1 MAEATTGNNLAG
13 LNQGTGIVSRI
24 SSSISNVRKMTSD
37 PAVQKSV
44 PLIFGVIVAFIGLI
58 VFFTMQKSDM
68 TTLFAS
74 LPESEKANVIQT
86 LKQNGVDVSLNPS
99 TGEVIVPVKDYH
111 ESRMLLAGEGLPS
124 SVPDGYDTLGDMPMG
139 TSRSVEAIKIK
150 QSLEAELARSVNHIS
165 GISSARVHLAIPEK
179 TVFARE
185 IALPSASVFVKLS
198 NGRSLGRQQVQS
210 IVHLVASSVPNLPSE
225 NITVVDQFGE
235 LLSKPSSDVAS
246 SASNEQ
252 MSQTMRLGEIY
263 RSRIISLLTPIV
275 GAGNLKAEINVDMNF
290 TKREITEESVDP
302 KGNALRSEQT
312 SLDESANPEAR
323 GIPGAL
329 SNAPPLAPDLKTK
342 VPEGKDAGG
351 SLKQRSQTSVKNYEV
366 SRKVETTTAQYGEI
380 KKIKAAVIIR
390 EKKIITPEGLV
401 TFEKF
406 SDEKLLEI
414 KSLVQEA
421 LGFDEVRG
429 DSVTVTSSPFVD
441 ILEADVVPW
450 YENESIKELAQQLA
464 TVLILAIVIF
474 GALHPLL
481 KRVLVPAGYTSGPGA
496 MAADDIDDAD
506 EKIEVQE
513 GESLEDIK
521 AKLKPKKSAI
531 SAEMLDTANTYDDKV
546 AIIRMIVGDEAGR
559 VSSVFRNM
567 MSQNAKSDEDK
578 G

>member
-13 LNQGTGIVSRI
+13 INQGTGIVSRI

-37 PAVQKSV
+37 PAVQKSI
-44 PLIFGVIVAFIGLI
+44 PLIFGVIVAFVGLI

-235 LLSKPSSDVAS
+235 LLSKPSNDVAT

-390 EKKIITPEGLV
+390 EKKIVTPEGLV

-546 AIIRMIVGDEAGR
+546 AVIRMIVGDEAGR
-559 VSSVFRNM
+559 VSSVFKGM
-567 MSQNAKSDEDK
+567 MEQDS
-578 G
+578 

>member
-13 LNQGTGIVSRI
+13 INQGTGIVSRI

-44 PLIFGVIVAFIGLI
+44 PLIFGVIVAFVGLI

-150 QSLEAELARSVNHIS
+150 QSLEVELARSVNHIS

-235 LLSKPSSDVAS
+235 LLSKPSNDVAT

-342 VPEGKDAGG
+342 VPEGKEVGG

-390 EKKIITPEGLV
+390 EKKIVTPEGLV

-414 KSLVQEA
+414 KALVQEA

-496 MAADDIDDAD
+496 MAADDVDDAD

-546 AIIRMIVGDEAGR
+546 AVIRMIVGDEAGR
-559 VSSVFRNM
+559 VSSVFKGM
-567 MSQNAKSDEDK
+567 MEQDT
-578 G
+578 

>member
-1 MAEATTGNNLAG
+1 MAEATTGNDLTSI
-13 LNQGTGIVSRI
+13 NQGTGIISRI
-24 SSSISNVRKMTSD
+24 SNSFSNIRRMTSD

-74 LPESEKANVIQT
+74 LPENEKSLVIQT
-86 LKQNGVDVSLNPS
+86 LKQNGVNATLNPS
-99 TGEVIVPVKDYH
+99 TGEVIVPVQDYH

-124 SVPDGYDTLGDMPMG
+124 SVPDGYDSLGDMPMG

-150 QSLEAELARSVNHIS
+150 QSLEAELSRSINHIS
-165 GISSARVHLAIPEK
+165 GVSSARVHLAIPEK

-185 IALPSASVFVKLS
+185 IALPSASVFVKLA

-210 IVHLVASSVPNLPSE
+210 IVHLVASSVPNLPSD

-235 LLSKPSSDVAS
+235 LLSKPSNDL
-246 SASNEQ
+246 SASISSEQ
-252 MSQTMRLGEIY
+252 MTQTMRLGEIY
-263 RSRIISLLTPIV
+263 KSRIISLLTPIV

-290 TKREITEESVDP
+290 TQREITEESVDP
-302 KGNALRSEQT
+302 KGNALRSEQS

-329 SNAPPLAPDLKTK
+329 SNAPPLAPDLKTQ
-342 VPEGKDAGG
+342 VPEGKDIGG

-366 SRKVETTTAQYGEI
+366 SRKVETTKAQYGEI

-390 EKKIITPEGLV
+390 ENKITTPEGEI
-401 TFEKF
+401 TYQKF
-406 SDEKLLEI
+406 TDEKLLEI

-421 LGFDEVRG
+421 LGFDEARG

-441 ILEADVVPW
+441 ILEAEQLPW
-450 YENESIKELAQQLA
+450 YENKSIQELAKQFA
-464 TVLILAIVIF
+464 TVSIFAIVIF

-481 KRVLVPAGYTSGPGA
+481 KRVLVPAGFTSRSGTIISDEE
-496 MAADDIDDAD
+496 DDLDD
-506 EKIEVQE
+506 KIEVQE

-521 AKLKPKKSAI
+521 AKLKPKKAAI

-546 AIIRMIVGDEAGR
+546 AVIRMIVGDEAGR
-559 VSSVFRNM
+559 VSSVFKNM
-567 MSQNAKSDEDK
+567 MEKE
-578 G
+578 

>member
-13 LNQGTGIVSRI
+13 INQGTGIVSRI

-37 PAVQKSV
+37 PAVQKSI
-44 PLIFGVIVAFIGLI
+44 PLVFGVIVAFIGLI

-235 LLSKPSSDVAS
+235 LLSKPSKDVAT

-390 EKKIITPEGLV
+390 EKKIVTPEGLV

-546 AIIRMIVGDEAGR
+546 AVIRMIVGDEAGR
-559 VSSVFRNM
+559 VSSVFKGM
-567 MSQNAKSDEDK
+567 MEQDS
-578 G
+578 

>member
-1 MAEATTGNNLAG
+1 MAEATTGNDLTGAT
-13 LNQGTGIVSRI
+13 QSTGIISRI
-24 SSSISNVRKMTSD
+24 STSISNVRRMTAD
-37 PAVQKSV
+37 PAVQKSI
-44 PLIFGVIVAFIGLI
+44 PLMFGVIVAFAGLV

-74 LPESEKANVIQT
+74 LPESEKALVVQT
-86 LKQNGVDVSLNPS
+86 LKQNGVSASLNPA

-124 SVPDGYDTLGDMPMG
+124 SVPDGYDSLGDMPMG

-165 GISSARVHLAIPEK
+165 GVSSARVHLAIPEK

-185 IALPSASVFVKLS
+185 IALPSASVFVKLA

-235 LLSKPSSDVAS
+235 LLSKPSNDP
-246 SASNEQ
+246 SASISSEQ
-252 MSQTMRLGEIY
+252 MLQTMRLGEIY
-263 RSRIISLLTPIV
+263 KSRIISLLTPMV

-290 TKREITEESVDP
+290 TQREITEESVDP
-302 KGNALRSEQT
+302 KGNALRSEQST
-312 SLDESANPEAR
+312 LDESANPEAR

-329 SNAPPLAPDLKTK
+329 SNAPPLAPDLKTEA
-342 VPEGKDAGG
+342 PEGKGA
-351 SLKQRSQTSVKNYEV
+351 SNTLKQRSQTSVKNYEV
-366 SRKVETTTAQYGEI
+366 SRKVETTKAQYGEI

-390 EKKIITPEGLV
+390 EKKIISPEGV
-401 TFEKF
+401 ETFEKF

-421 LGFDEVRG
+421 LGYDEARG

-441 ILEADVVPW
+441 ILEAETTPW
-450 YENESIKELAQQLA
+450 YENASVKELAQQLA
-464 TVLILAIVIF
+464 TVLVLAIVIF
-474 GALHPLL
+474 GAFLPLL
-481 KRVLVPAGYTSGPGA
+481 KRVLVPAGYQSGPGA
-496 MAADDIDDAD
+496 MASDAEDDQD

-521 AKLKPKKSAI
+521 AKLKPKKAAI

-546 AIIRMIVGDEAGR
+546 AVIRMIVGDEAAR
-559 VSSVFRNM
+559 VSSVFKNM
-567 MSQNAKSDEDK
+567 MEKE
-578 G
+578 

>member
-1 MAEATTGNNLAG
+1 MAEATTGNDL
-13 LNQGTGIVSRI
+13 TGINQSTGIISRI
-24 SSSISNVRKMTSD
+24 SNSISNVRKMTSD

-44 PLIFGVIVAFIGLI
+44 PLIFGVIVAFVGLI

-68 TTLFAS
+68 TTLFAT
-74 LPESEKANVIQT
+74 LPESEKSLVIQT
-86 LKQNGVDVSLNPS
+86 LKSNGVNASLNPS
-99 TGEVIVPVKDYH
+99 TGEVTVPVKDYH

-124 SVPDGYDTLGDMPMG
+124 SVPDGYDSLGDMPMG

-150 QSLEAELARSVNHIS
+150 QSLEAELSRSINHIS
-165 GISSARVHLAIPEK
+165 GVSSARVHLAIPEK

-185 IALPSASVFVKLS
+185 IALPSASVFVKLA
-198 NGRSLGRQQVQS
+198 NGRTLGRQQVQS

-235 LLSKPSSDVAS
+235 LLSKPSNDV
-246 SASNEQ
+246 SASISSEQ

-263 RSRIISLLTPIV
+263 KSRIISLLTPIV

-290 TKREITEESVDP
+290 TQREITEESVDP
-302 KGNALRSEQT
+302 KGNALRSEQST
-312 SLDESANPEAR
+312 LDESANPEAR

-329 SNAPPLAPDLKTK
+329 SNAPPLAPDLKTQ
-342 VPEGKDAGG
+342 VPEGKDVGG

-366 SRKVETTTAQYGEI
+366 SRKVETTKAQYGEI

-390 EKKIITPEGLV
+390 ENKIITAEGVV
-401 TFEKF
+401 TYEKF
-406 SDEKLLEI
+406 TDEKLLEI

-421 LGFDEVRG
+421 LGFDEARG

-441 ILEADVVPW
+441 ILEAVEVPW
-450 YENESIKELAQQLA
+450 YENESVKELAKQLA
-464 TVLILAIVIF
+464 TVLIFAIVIF

-481 KRVLVPAGYTSGPGA
+481 KRVLVPAGYTSG
-496 MAADDIDDAD
+496 AAVMTSDDEDDVD
-506 EKIEVQE
+506 DKIEVQE

-521 AKLKPKKSAI
+521 AKLKPKKAAI

-546 AIIRMIVGDEAGR
+546 AVIRMIVGDEAGR
-559 VSSVFRNM
+559 VSSVFKNM
-567 MSQNAKSDEDK
+567 MEKE
-578 G
+578 

>member
-1 MAEATTGNNLAG
+1 MAEATTGNNIAG
-13 LNQGTGIVSRI
+13 INQGTGIISRI

-58 VFFTMQKSDM
+58 VFFTMQKADM

-74 LPESEKANVIQT
+74 LPENEKSAVIQT
-86 LKQNGVDVSLNPS
+86 LKQNGVNVSLNPS
-99 TGEVIVPVKDYH
+99 TGEVIVPLEDYH
-111 ESRMLLAGEGLPS
+111 NSRMLLAAEGLPS
-124 SVPDGYDTLGDMPMG
+124 SVPDGYDNLSDMPMG
-139 TSRSVEAIKIK
+139 TSRSVEAIRIK
-150 QSLEAELARSVNHIS
+150 QSLEAELSRSINFIS

-198 NGRSLGRQQVQS
+198 NGRSLGRQQIQS

-235 LLSKPSSDVAS
+235 LLSKPSGDAAGT
-246 SASNEQ
+246 ASNEQ

-263 RSRIISLLTPIV
+263 KSRVISLLTPIV

-290 TKREITEESVDP
+290 TKSEITEESVDP

-312 SLDESANPEAR
+312 SLDESAKPEAR

-329 SNAPPLAPDLKTK
+329 SNAPPLAPDLNKEA
-342 VPEGKDAGG
+342 PEGKGAGKN
-351 SLKQRSQTSVKNYEV
+351 LQQRSQTSVKNYEV
-366 SRKVETTTAQYGEI
+366 SRKVETTTAQYGVI

-390 EKKIITPEGLV
+390 EKKVLTAEGTY
-401 TFEKF
+401 TFETLSK
-406 SDEKLLEI
+406 EKLLEI

-421 LGFDEVRG
+421 LGFDEARG

-441 ILEADVVPW
+441 MLEADIEPW
-450 YENESIKELAQQLA
+450 YENNSIKEMLQQFA
-464 TVLILAIVIF
+464 TILILAIVIF

-481 KRVLVPAGYTSGPGA
+481 KRVMVPAGFSSGVGS
-496 MAADDIDDAD
+496 MVGDEIDADD

-546 AIIRMIVGDEAGR
+546 AVIRMIVGDEAGR
-559 VSSVFRNM
+559 VSSVFKGM
-567 MSQNAKSDEDK
+567 MGNDARDS
-578 G
+578 

>member
-1 MAEATTGNNLAG
+1 MAEATAANNLVG
-13 LNQGTGIVSRI
+13 LNQGTGIISRL
-24 SSSISNVRKMTSD
+24 SSTFSNVRKMTSD

-44 PLIFGVIVAFIGLI
+44 PLVFGVIVAFIGII
-58 VFFTMQKSDM
+58 VFFTMQKSEM

-74 LPESEKANVIQT
+74 LPESEKSAVVQT

-99 TGEVIVPVKDYH
+99 TGEVIVPLNDYH
-111 ESRMLLAGEGLPS
+111 QSRMLLAAEGLPA
-124 SVPDGYDTLGDMPMG
+124 SVPDGYQSLGDMPMG

-150 QSLEAELARSVNHIS
+150 QSLEAELSRSITYIS

-185 IALPSASVFVKLS
+185 LALPSASVFIKLS
-198 NGRSLGRQQVQS
+198 NGRSLGRQQVKS
-210 IVHLVASSVPNLPSE
+210 IVHLVASSVPSLPSE
-225 NITVVDQFGE
+225 NITVIDQFGE
-235 LLSKPSSDVAS
+235 LLSKPSNDAS
-246 SASNEQ
+246 STASDEQ

-263 RSRIISLLTPIV
+263 RSRVVSLLTPMV
-275 GAGNLKAEINVDMNF
+275 GAGNLKAEINVDMSF
-290 TKREITEESVDP
+290 TKSEITEESVDP

-329 SNAPPLAPDLKTK
+329 SNAPPLAPDLKKET
-342 VPEGKDAGG
+342 PAAQGAGG
-351 SLKQRSQTSVKNYEV
+351 NVKQRSQTSVKNYEI
-366 SRKVETTTAQYGEI
+366 SRKIETTTAQYGQI

-390 EKKIITPEGLV
+390 EKKNIAPDGTISFDKL
-401 TFEKF
+401 

-421 LGFDEVRG
+421 LGFDRVRG
-429 DSVTVTSSPFVD
+429 DSVTITSSPFVD
-441 ILEADVVPW
+441 IMETVSLPW
-450 YENESIKELAQQLA
+450 YESDAVRDLAQQLA

-481 KRVLVPAGYTSGPGA
+481 KRVLVPSGYSAGMGA
-496 MAADDIDDAD
+496 ISSEEDMDN
-506 EKIEVQE
+506 EKIEVSE

-521 AKLKPKKSAI
+521 AKLKPKKTAI

-546 AIIRMIVGDEAGR
+546 AVIRMIVGDEAGR
-559 VSSVFRNM
+559 VSSVFKRM
-567 MSQNAKSDEDK
+567 MQNDN
-578 G
+578 

>member
-1 MAEATTGNNLAG
+1 MAEATTRNDLTSV
-13 LNQGTGIVSRI
+13 NQGTGIISRI
-24 SSSISNVRKMTSD
+24 SNSFSNIRRMTSD

-74 LPESEKANVIQT
+74 LPENEKSLVIQT
-86 LKQNGVDVSLNPS
+86 LKQNGVNASLNPS
-99 TGEVIVPVKDYH
+99 TGEVIVPVQDYH

-124 SVPDGYDTLGDMPMG
+124 SVPDGYDSLGDMPMG

-150 QSLEAELARSVNHIS
+150 QSLEAELSRSINHIS
-165 GISSARVHLAIPEK
+165 GVSSARVHLAIPEK

-185 IALPSASVFVKLS
+185 IALPSASVFVKLA

-235 LLSKPSSDVAS
+235 LLSKPSNDF
-246 SASNEQ
+246 SASISSEQ

-263 RSRIISLLTPIV
+263 KSRIISLLTPIV

-290 TKREITEESVDP
+290 TQREITEESVDP
-302 KGNALRSEQT
+302 KGNALRSEQN

-329 SNAPPLAPDLKTK
+329 SNAPPLAPDLKTQ
-342 VPEGKDAGG
+342 VPEGKDVGG

-366 SRKVETTTAQYGEI
+366 SRKVETTKAQYGEI

-390 EKKIITPEGLV
+390 ENKIISPEGVV
-401 TFEKF
+401 TYEKF
-406 SDEKLLEI
+406 TDEKLLEI

-421 LGFDEVRG
+421 LGFDEARG

-441 ILEADVVPW
+441 ILEAEQLPW
-450 YENESIKELAQQLA
+450 YENKSVQELAKQLA
-464 TVLILAIVIF
+464 TVSIFAIVIF

-481 KRVLVPAGYTSGPGA
+481 KRVLVPAGFTSGPGTIISDEE
-496 MAADDIDDAD
+496 DDLDD
-506 EKIEVQE
+506 KIEVQE

-521 AKLKPKKSAI
+521 AKLKPKKAAI

-546 AIIRMIVGDEAGR
+546 AVIRMIVGDEAGR
-559 VSSVFRNM
+559 VSSVFKNM
-567 MSQNAKSDEDK
+567 MEKE
-578 G
+578 

>member
-1 MAEATTGNNLAG
+1 MAEVTTGNDLAG
-13 LNQGTGIVSRI
+13 VTQNTGIISRI
-24 SSSISNVRKMTSD
+24 STSISNVRKMTSD
-37 PAVQKSV
+37 PAVQKSI
-44 PLIFGVIVAFIGLI
+44 PLIFGVIVAFVGLI

-74 LPESEKANVIQT
+74 LPESEKALVVQT
-86 LKQNGVDVSLNPS
+86 LKQNGVNASLNPS
-99 TGEVIVPVKDYH
+99 TGEVVVPVKDYH

-124 SVPDGYDTLGDMPMG
+124 SVPDGYDSLGDMPMG
-139 TSRSVEAIKIK
+139 TSRSVEAVKIK
-150 QSLEAELARSVNHIS
+150 QSLEAELARSINHIS
-165 GISSARVHLAIPEK
+165 GVSSARVHLAIPEK

-185 IALPSASVFVKLS
+185 IALPSASVFVKLA

-235 LLSKPSSDVAS
+235 LLSKPSNDPNTSIS
-246 SASNEQ
+246 SEQ

-263 RSRIISLLTPIV
+263 KSRIISLLTPIV

-290 TKREITEESVDP
+290 TQREITEESVDP
-302 KGNALRSEQT
+302 KGNALRSEQS

-329 SNAPPLAPDLKTK
+329 SNAPPLAPDLKTQ
-342 VPEGKDAGG
+342 VPEGKDAG
-351 SLKQRSQTSVKNYEV
+351 STLKQRSQTSVKNYEV
-366 SRKVETTTAQYGEI
+366 SRKVETTKGQYGEI

-390 EKKIITPEGLV
+390 EKKTITPEGLV
-401 TFEKF
+401 KFEKF
-406 SDEKLLEI
+406 SDEKLSEI

-421 LGFDEVRG
+421 LGFDEARG

-441 ILEADVVPW
+441 ILEADEIPW
-450 YENESIKELAQQLA
+450 YENESLQELAQQLA

-481 KRVLVPAGYTSGPGA
+481 KRVLVPAGYTSGPGV
-496 MAADDIDDAD
+496 MASDEVDDVDD
-506 EKIEVQE
+506 KIEVQE

-521 AKLKPKKSAI
+521 AKLKPKKAAI

-546 AIIRMIVGDEAGR
+546 AVIRMIVGDEAGR
-559 VSSVFRNM
+559 VSSVFKNM
-567 MSQNAKSDEDK
+567 MEKE
-578 G
+578 

>member
-1 MAEATTGNNLAG
+1 MAEATTGNNLSG
-13 LNQGTGIVSRI
+13 LSQNTGIVSRI
-24 SSSISNVRKMTSD
+24 STSISNVRKITSD

-74 LPESEKANVIQT
+74 LPESEKAAVIQT
-86 LKQNGVDVSLNPS
+86 LKQNGVDVSLNPT
-99 TGEVIVPVKDYH
+99 TGEVIVPVADYH

-139 TSRSVEAIKIK
+139 TSRSVEAVKIK
-150 QSLEAELARSVNHIS
+150 QSLEAELARSINHIS
-165 GISSARVHLAIPEK
+165 GVSSARVHLAIPEK

-225 NITVVDQFGE
+225 KITVVDQFGE
-235 LLSKPSSDVAS
+235 LLSKPSSDRSTTAS
-246 SASNEQ
+246 DEQ

-275 GAGNLKAEINVDMNF
+275 GAGNLKAEVNVDMNF

-302 KGNALRSEQT
+302 KGNALRSEQN

-329 SNAPPLAPDLKTK
+329 SNSPPLAPDLKTET
-342 VPEGKDAGG
+342 PESKAVGG
-351 SLKQRSQTSVKNYEV
+351 NLKQRSQTSVKNYEV

-380 KKIKAAVIIR
+380 TKIKAAVIIR
-390 EKKIITPEGLV
+390 EMKTVSPEGTV
-401 TFEKF
+401 SFEKF
-406 SDEKLLEI
+406 SDEKLSEI

-421 LGFDEVRG
+421 LGFDEARG

-441 ILEADVVPW
+441 ALEVEVAPW
-450 YENESIKELAQQLA
+450 YENESIKELAQQFA

-481 KRVLVPAGYTSGPGA
+481 KRVLVPAGYSAGVSS
-496 MAADDIDDAD
+496 MALDEEDDAD

-521 AKLKPKKSAI
+521 AKLKPKKSSI

-546 AIIRMIVGDEAGR
+546 AVIRMIVGDEAGR
-559 VSSVFRNM
+559 VSSVF
-567 MSQNAKSDEDK
+567 KSMIEKDS
-578 G
+578 

>member
-1 MAEATTGNNLAG
+1 MAEATAENNLVG
-13 LNQGTGIVSRI
+13 INQGTGVISRI
-24 SSSISNVRKMTSD
+24 SSAVSNVRKITSD

-44 PLIFGVIVAFIGLI
+44 PLIFGVIVAFIGII
-58 VFFTMQKSDM
+58 VFFTMQKSEM

-74 LPESEKANVIQT
+74 LPESEKSAVVQA

-99 TGEVIVPVKDYH
+99 TGEVIVPLNDYH
-111 ESRMLLAGEGLPS
+111 QSRMLLAAEGLPA
-124 SVPDGYDTLGDMPMG
+124 SVPDGYQSLGDMPMG

-150 QSLEAELARSVNHIS
+150 QSLEAELSRSITFIS

-185 IALPSASVFVKLS
+185 LALPSASVFIKLA

-210 IVHLVASSVPNLPSE
+210 IVHLVASSVPSLPSE
-225 NITVVDQFGE
+225 NITVIDQFGE
-235 LLSKPSSDVAS
+235 LLSKPSSDAGSTAS
-246 SASNEQ
+246 DEQ

-263 RSRIISLLTPIV
+263 RSRVVSLLTPMV
-275 GAGNLKAEINVDMNF
+275 GAGNLKAEINVDMSF
-290 TKREITEESVDP
+290 TKSEITEESVDP
-302 KGNALRSEQT
+302 TGNALRSEQT

-329 SNAPPLAPDLKTK
+329 SNAPPLAPDLKTET
-342 VPEGKDAGG
+342 PAAQGEANN
-351 SLKQRSQTSVKNYEV
+351 LKQRSQTSVKNYEV
-366 SRKVETTTAQYGEI
+366 SRKVETTTAQYGQI

-390 EKKIITPEGLV
+390 EKKIIAPDGTISFDKL
-401 TFEKF
+401 
-406 SDEKLLEI
+406 SDEKILEI

-421 LGFDEVRG
+421 LGFDKVRG

-441 ILEADVVPW
+441 IMEVAAAPW
-450 YENESIKELAQQLA
+450 YESDAVRDLAQQLA

-481 KRVLVPAGYTSGPGA
+481 KRVLVPSGYSTGMGA
-496 MAADDIDDAD
+496 MSGDDDEMDN
-506 EKIEVQE
+506 EKIEVSE

-521 AKLKPKKSAI
+521 AKLKPKKASI

-546 AIIRMIVGDEAGR
+546 AVIRMIVGDEAGR
-559 VSSVFRNM
+559 VSSVFKRM
-567 MSQNAKSDEDK
+567 MQNDN
-578 G
+578 

>member
-1 MAEATTGNNLAG
+1 MAEATTGNDL
-13 LNQGTGIVSRI
+13 TGINQSTNPISRVFK
-24 SSSISNVRKMTSD
+24 SISNVRRMTSD

-44 PLIFGVIVAFIGLI
+44 PLIFGVIVAFVGLI

-74 LPESEKANVIQT
+74 LPENEKSLVIQT
-86 LKQNGVDVSLNPS
+86 LKQNGVNASLNPS
-99 TGEVIVPVKDYH
+99 TGEVTVPVKDYH

-124 SVPDGYDTLGDMPMG
+124 SVPDGYDVLGDMPMG

-150 QSLEAELARSVNHIS
+150 QSLEAELSRSINHIS
-165 GISSARVHLAIPEK
+165 GVNSARVHLAIPEK

-185 IALPSASVFVKLS
+185 IALPSASVFVKLA

-235 LLSKPSSDVAS
+235 LLSKPSNNL
-246 SASNEQ
+246 SASISSEQ

-263 RSRIISLLTPIV
+263 KSRIISLLTPIV

-290 TKREITEESVDP
+290 TQREITEESVDP
-302 KGNALRSEQT
+302 KGNALRSEQN

-329 SNAPPLAPDLKTK
+329 SNAPPLAPDLKTQA
-342 VPEGKDAGG
+342 PEGKEVGG
-351 SLKQRSQTSVKNYEV
+351 NLKQRSQTSVKNYEI
-366 SRKVETTTAQYGEI
+366 SRKVETTKAQYGEI
-380 KKIKAAVIIR
+380 KRIKAAVIIR
-390 EKKIITPEGLV
+390 QKEIVNPEGVV

-421 LGFDEVRG
+421 LGFDEARG
-429 DSVTVTSSPFVD
+429 DSVTVTTSPFVD
-441 ILEADVVPW
+441 ILKADSVPW
-450 YENESIKELAQQLA
+450 YENASIQELTQQIA

-481 KRVLVPAGYTSGPGA
+481 KRVLVPAGYSSGPSV
-496 MAADDIDDAD
+496 MASDEEDDMDD
-506 EKIEVQE
+506 KIEVQE

-521 AKLKPKKSAI
+521 AKLKPKKAAI

-546 AIIRMIVGDEAGR
+546 AVIRMIVGDEAGR
-559 VSSVFRNM
+559 VSSVFKNM
-567 MSQNAKSDEDK
+567 MEKE
-578 G
+578 

>member
-1 MAEATTGNNLAG
+1 MAEATTGNNIAG
-13 LNQGTGIVSRI
+13 INQGTGIISRI

-44 PLIFGVIVAFIGLI
+44 PLIFGVIVAFVGLI
-58 VFFTMQKSDM
+58 VFFTMQKADM

-74 LPESEKANVIQT
+74 LPENEKSAVIQT
-86 LKQNGVDVSLNPS
+86 LKQNGVNVSLNPS
-99 TGEVIVPVKDYH
+99 TGEVIVPLEDYH
-111 ESRMLLAGEGLPS
+111 NSRMLLAAEGLPS
-124 SVPDGYDTLGDMPMG
+124 SVPDGYDNLSDMPMG
-139 TSRSVEAIKIK
+139 TSRSVEAIRIK
-150 QSLEAELARSVNHIS
+150 QSLEAELSRSINFIS

-198 NGRSLGRQQVQS
+198 NGRSLGRQQIQS

-235 LLSKPSSDVAS
+235 LLSKPSGDAAGT
-246 SASNEQ
+246 ASNEQ

-263 RSRIISLLTPIV
+263 KSRVISLLTPIV

-290 TKREITEESVDP
+290 TKSEITEESVDP

-312 SLDESANPEAR
+312 SLDESAKPEAR

-329 SNAPPLAPDLKTK
+329 SNAPPLAPDLNKE
-342 VPEGKDAGG
+342 VPEGKGAGKN
-351 SLKQRSQTSVKNYEV
+351 LQQRSQTSVKNYEV
-366 SRKVETTTAQYGEI
+366 SRKVETTTAQYGVI

-390 EKKIITPEGLV
+390 EKKVLTAEGTY
-401 TFEKF
+401 TFETLTK
-406 SDEKLLEI
+406 EKLLEI

-421 LGFDEVRG
+421 LGFDEARG

-441 ILEADVVPW
+441 MLEADIEPW
-450 YENESIKELAQQLA
+450 YENNSIKEMLQQFA

-481 KRVLVPAGYTSGPGA
+481 KRVMVPAGFSSGVGS
-496 MAADDIDDAD
+496 MAGDEIDVDD

-546 AIIRMIVGDEAGR
+546 AVIRMIVGDEAGR
-559 VSSVFRNM
+559 VSSVFKGM
-567 MSQNAKSDEDK
+567 MGNDARDS
-578 G
+578 

>member
-1 MAEATTGNNLAG
+1 MAEATTGNNIAG
-13 LNQGTGIVSRI
+13 INPGTGIISRI

-37 PAVQKSV
+37 PAVQKSI

-58 VFFTMQKSDM
+58 VFFTMQKPDM

-74 LPESEKANVIQT
+74 LPESEKSAVIQT
-86 LKQNGVDVSLNPS
+86 LKQNGVNVSLNPT

-111 ESRMLLAGEGLPS
+111 QSRMLLAGEGLPS
-124 SVPDGYDTLGDMPMG
+124 SVPDGYDNLSDMPMG
-139 TSRSVEAIKIK
+139 TSRSVEAVRIK
-150 QSLEAELARSVNHIS
+150 QSLEAELSRSINFIS
-165 GISSARVHLAIPEK
+165 GISSARVHLAVPEK

-185 IALPSASVFVKLS
+185 IALPSASIFVKLS

-235 LLSKPSSDVAS
+235 LLSKPSSDAAIS
-246 SASNEQ
+246 GSNEQ
-252 MSQTMRLGEIY
+252 MSQTMRMGEIY
-263 RSRIISLLTPIV
+263 KSRVISLLTPIV

-329 SNAPPLAPDLKTK
+329 SNAPPLAPDLKTEAPASK
-342 VPEGKDAGG
+342 GAGG
-351 SLKQRSQTSVKNYEV
+351 NLKQRSQTSVKNYEV
-366 SRKVETTTAQYGEI
+366 SRKVETTTAQFGKI
-380 KKIKAAVIIR
+380 NKIKAAVIIR
-390 EKKIITPEGLV
+390 EKKILTPDG
-401 TFEKF
+401 TFAFEKL
-406 SDEKLLEI
+406 SNERIEEI
-414 KSLVQEA
+414 QSLVKEA
-421 LGFDEVRG
+421 LGYDEVRG

-441 ILEADVVPW
+441 VLEADVVPW
-450 YENESIKELAQQLA
+450 YENNSVKEIIQQFA

-481 KRVLVPAGYTSGPGA
+481 KRVMVPAGYTSGPGV
-496 MAADDIDDAD
+496 MGDDVDVDVD
-506 EKIEVQE
+506 GKIEVQE

-546 AIIRMIVGDEAGR
+546 AVIRMIVGDEAGR
-559 VSSVFRNM
+559 VSSVFKGM
-567 MSQNAKSDEDK
+567 MQRDS
-578 G
+578 

>member
-13 LNQGTGIVSRI
+13 INQGTGIISRI
-24 SSSISNVRKMTSD
+24 SSSISNVRKMTAD
-37 PAVQKSV
+37 PAVQKSI
-44 PLIFGVIVAFIGLI
+44 PLIFGVIVSFVGLI
-58 VFFTMQKSDM
+58 VFFTMQKPDM

-74 LPESEKANVIQT
+74 LPESEKSAVIQT
-86 LKQNGVDVSLNPS
+86 LKQNGVNVSLNPS

-111 ESRMLLAGEGLPS
+111 QSRMLLAGEGLPS
-124 SVPDGYDTLGDMPMG
+124 SVPDGYDNLSDMPMG
-139 TSRSVEAIKIK
+139 TSRSVEAVRIK
-150 QSLEAELARSVNHIS
+150 QSLEAELSRSINFIS
-165 GISSARVHLAIPEK
+165 GISSARVHLAVPEK

-185 IALPSASVFVKLS
+185 VALPSASIFVKLS

-235 LLSKPSSDVAS
+235 LLSKPSTDSAA

-263 RSRIISLLTPIV
+263 RSRIISLLTPVV

-329 SNAPPLAPDLKTK
+329 SNAPPLAPDLKTE
-342 VPEGKDAGG
+342 VPKGQGAG
-351 SLKQRSQTSVKNYEV
+351 SNLKQRSQTSVKNYEV
-366 SRKVETTTAQYGEI
+366 SRKIETTTAQYGEI

-390 EKKIITPEGLV
+390 EKKVLTPEG
-401 TFEKF
+401 TFIFEKL
-406 SDEKLLEI
+406 SKEQLSEI

-421 LGFDEVRG
+421 LGYDEIRG

-441 ILEADVVPW
+441 ALEADVVPW
-450 YENESIKELAQQLA
+450 YENDSVKEILQQFA

-481 KRVLVPAGYTSGPGA
+481 KRVLVPTGYTSGVGA
-496 MAADDIDDAD
+496 MTGDEDDAAD

-546 AIIRMIVGDEAGR
+546 AVIRMIVGDEAGR
-559 VSSVFRNM
+559 VSSVFKGM
-567 MSQNAKSDEDK
+567 MERDS
-578 G
+578 

>member
-1 MAEATTGNNLAG
+1 MAEATTGNNIAG
-13 LNQGTGIVSRI
+13 INQGTGIISRI

-58 VFFTMQKSDM
+58 VFFTMQKADM

-74 LPESEKANVIQT
+74 LPESEKSVVIQT
-86 LKQNGVDVSLNPS
+86 LKQNGVNVSLNPS
-99 TGEVIVPVKDYH
+99 TGEVTVPLEDYH
-111 ESRMLLAGEGLPS
+111 NSRMLLAAEGLPS
-124 SVPDGYDTLGDMPMG
+124 SVPDGYDNLSDMPMG
-139 TSRSVEAIKIK
+139 TSRSVEAIRIK
-150 QSLEAELARSVNHIS
+150 QSLEAELSRSINFIS

-198 NGRSLGRQQVQS
+198 NGRSLGRQQIQS

-235 LLSKPSSDVAS
+235 LLSKPSGDAAGT
-246 SASNEQ
+246 ASNEQ

-263 RSRIISLLTPIV
+263 KSRVISLLTPIV

-290 TKREITEESVDP
+290 TKSEITEESVDP

-312 SLDESANPEAR
+312 SLDESAKPEAR

-329 SNAPPLAPDLKTK
+329 SNAPPLAPDLNKEA
-342 VPEGKDAGG
+342 PEGKGAGKN
-351 SLKQRSQTSVKNYEV
+351 LQQRSQTSVKNYEV
-366 SRKVETTTAQYGEI
+366 SRKVETTTAQYGVI

-390 EKKIITPEGLV
+390 EKKVLTAEGTY
-401 TFEKF
+401 TFETLSK
-406 SDEKLLEI
+406 EKLLEI

-421 LGFDEVRG
+421 LGFDEARG

-441 ILEADVVPW
+441 MLEADIEPW
-450 YENESIKELAQQLA
+450 YENNSIKEMLQQFA
-464 TVLILAIVIF
+464 TILILAIVIF

-481 KRVLVPAGYTSGPGA
+481 KRVVVPAGFSSGVGS
-496 MAADDIDDAD
+496 MAGDEIDVDD

-546 AIIRMIVGDEAGR
+546 AVIRMIVGDEAGR
-559 VSSVFRNM
+559 VSSVFKGM
-567 MSQNAKSDEDK
+567 MGNDARDS
-578 G
+578 

>member
-1 MAEATTGNNLAG
+1 MAEATTGNNIAG
-13 LNQGTGIVSRI
+13 INQGKGIISRI

-58 VFFTMQKSDM
+58 VFFTMQKADM

-74 LPESEKANVIQT
+74 LPESEKSVVIQT
-86 LKQNGVDVSLNPS
+86 LKQNGVNVSLNPS
-99 TGEVIVPVKDYH
+99 TGEVTVPLEDYH
-111 ESRMLLAGEGLPS
+111 NSRMLLAAEGLPS
-124 SVPDGYDTLGDMPMG
+124 SVPDGYDNLSDMPMG
-139 TSRSVEAIKIK
+139 TSRSVEAIRIK
-150 QSLEAELARSVNHIS
+150 QSLEAELSRSINFIS

-198 NGRSLGRQQVQS
+198 SGRSLGRQQIQS

-235 LLSKPSSDVAS
+235 LLSKPSSDAAGTAS
-246 SASNEQ
+246 SEQ

-263 RSRIISLLTPIV
+263 KSRVISLLTPIV

-290 TKREITEESVDP
+290 TKSEITEESVDP

-329 SNAPPLAPDLKTK
+329 SNAPPLAPDLKK
-342 VPEGKDAGG
+342 EAPESAGAG
-351 SLKQRSQTSVKNYEV
+351 TNLKQRSQTSVKNYEV
-366 SRKVETTTAQYGEI
+366 SRKVETTTAQYGVI

-390 EKKIITPEGLV
+390 EKKVLTAEGTY
-401 TFEKF
+401 TFETLSK
-406 SDEKLLEI
+406 EKLIEI

-421 LGFDEVRG
+421 LGFDEARG

-441 ILEADVVPW
+441 ILEADIEPW
-450 YENESIKELAQQLA
+450 YENNSIKEMLQQFA
-464 TVLILAIVIF
+464 TILILAIVIF

-481 KRVLVPAGYTSGPGA
+481 KRVMVPASFSSGGGV
-496 MAADDIDDAD
+496 MAGDEIDIDD

-546 AIIRMIVGDEAGR
+546 AVIRMIVGDEAGR
-559 VSSVFRNM
+559 VSSVFKGM
-567 MSQNAKSDEDK
+567 MGNDARDS
-578 G
+578 

>member
-1 MAEATTGNNLAG
+1 MAEATAENNLVG
-13 LNQGTGIVSRI
+13 INQGTGVISRI
-24 SSSISNVRKMTSD
+24 SSAVSNVRKITSD

-44 PLIFGVIVAFIGLI
+44 PLVFGVIVAFIGII
-58 VFFTMQKSDM
+58 VFFTMQKSEM

-74 LPESEKANVIQT
+74 LPESEKSAVVQA

-99 TGEVIVPVKDYH
+99 TGEVIVPLNDYH
-111 ESRMLLAGEGLPS
+111 QSRMLLAAEGLPA
-124 SVPDGYDTLGDMPMG
+124 SVPDGYQSLGDMPMG

-150 QSLEAELARSVNHIS
+150 QSLEAELSRSITFIS

-185 IALPSASVFVKLS
+185 LALPSASVFIKLA

-210 IVHLVASSVPNLPSE
+210 IVHLVASSVPSLPSE
-225 NITVVDQFGE
+225 NITVIDQFGE
-235 LLSKPSSDVAS
+235 LLSKPSSDAGSTAS
-246 SASNEQ
+246 DEQ

-263 RSRIISLLTPIV
+263 RSRVVSLLTPMV
-275 GAGNLKAEINVDMNF
+275 GAGNLKAEINVDMSF
-290 TKREITEESVDP
+290 TKSEITEESVDP
-302 KGNALRSEQT
+302 TGNALRSEQT

-329 SNAPPLAPDLKTK
+329 SNAPPLAANLKTEA
-342 VPEGKDAGG
+342 PDAQNSGND
-351 SLKQRSQTSVKNYEV
+351 LKQRSQTSVKNYEV
-366 SRKVETTTAQYGEI
+366 SRKIETTTAQYGQI

-390 EKKIITPEGLV
+390 EKKIIAPDGTISFDKL
-401 TFEKF
+401 
-406 SDEKLLEI
+406 SDEKILEI

-421 LGFDEVRG
+421 LGFDKVRG

-441 ILEADVVPW
+441 IMEVAAAPW
-450 YENESIKELAQQLA
+450 YESDAVRDLAQQLA

-481 KRVLVPAGYTSGPGA
+481 KRVLVPSGYSTGMGA
-496 MAADDIDDAD
+496 MSGDDDEMDN
-506 EKIEVQE
+506 EKIEVSE

-521 AKLKPKKSAI
+521 AKLKPKKSSI

-546 AIIRMIVGDEAGR
+546 AVIRMIVGDEAGR
-559 VSSVFRNM
+559 VSSVFKRM
-567 MSQNAKSDEDK
+567 MQNDN
-578 G
+578 

>member
-1 MAEATTGNNLAG
+1 MAEATTGNNLSG
-13 LNQGTGIVSRI
+13 LSQNTGIVSRI
-24 SSSISNVRKMTSD
+24 SSSISNVRKITSD
-37 PAVQKSV
+37 PAVQKSI

-74 LPESEKANVIQT
+74 LPESEKAAVIQT
-86 LKQNGVDVSLNPS
+86 LKQNGVDVSLNPT
-99 TGEVIVPVKDYH
+99 TGEVIVPVAEYH

-124 SVPDGYDTLGDMPMG
+124 SVPNGYDTLGDMPMG
-139 TSRSVEAIKIK
+139 TSRSVEAVKIK
-150 QSLEAELARSVNHIS
+150 QSLEAELSRSINHIS
-165 GISSARVHLAIPEK
+165 GVSSARVHLAIPEK

-185 IALPSASVFVKLS
+185 IALPSASIFVKLS

-210 IVHLVASSVPNLPSE
+210 IVHLVASSVPYLPSE

-235 LLSKPSSDVAS
+235 LLSKPSSDVSAT
-246 SASNEQ
+246 ASNEQ
-252 MSQTMRLGEIY
+252 MSQTMRLGDIY

-275 GAGNLKAEINVDMNF
+275 GAGNLKAEVNVDMNF
-290 TKREITEESVDP
+290 TKSEITEESVDP

-329 SNAPPLAPDLKTK
+329 SNAPPLAPDLKK
-342 VPEGKDAGG
+342 EAPENKGVGAN
-351 SLKQRSQTSVKNYEV
+351 LKQRSQTSVKNYEV
-366 SRKVETTTAQYGEI
+366 SRKVETTTAQYGQI
-380 KKIKAAVIIR
+380 TKIKAAVIIR
-390 EKKIITPEGLV
+390 EMKTVSPEGTV

-406 SDEKLLEI
+406 SDEKLVEI

-421 LGFDEVRG
+421 LGFDETRG

-441 ILEADVVPW
+441 ALEAEIVPW

-481 KRVLVPAGYTSGPGA
+481 KRVLVPAGYTSGVGSVA
-496 MAADDIDDAD
+496 LDEEDDVD

-521 AKLKPKKSAI
+521 AKLKPKKSSI

-546 AIIRMIVGDEAGR
+546 AVIRMIVGDEAGR
-559 VSSVFRNM
+559 VSSVF
-567 MSQNAKSDEDK
+567 K
-578 G
+578 GMIEKDS

>member
-1 MAEATTGNNLAG
+1 MAEATAANNLVG
-13 LNQGTGIVSRI
+13 LNQGTGIISRL
-24 SSSISNVRKMTSD
+24 SSTFSNVRKMTSD

-44 PLIFGVIVAFIGLI
+44 PLVFGVIVAFIGII
-58 VFFTMQKSDM
+58 VFFTMQKSEM

-74 LPESEKANVIQT
+74 LPESEKSAVVQT

-99 TGEVIVPVKDYH
+99 TGEVIVPLNDYH
-111 ESRMLLAGEGLPS
+111 QSRMLLAAEGLPA
-124 SVPDGYDTLGDMPMG
+124 SVPDGYQSLGDMPMG

-150 QSLEAELARSVNHIS
+150 QSLEAELSRSITYIS

-185 IALPSASVFVKLS
+185 LALPSASVFIKLS
-198 NGRSLGRQQVQS
+198 NGRSLGRQQVKS
-210 IVHLVASSVPNLPSE
+210 IVHLVASSVPSLPSE
-225 NITVVDQFGE
+225 NITVIDQFGE
-235 LLSKPSSDVAS
+235 LLSKPSNDAS
-246 SASNEQ
+246 STASDEQ

-263 RSRIISLLTPIV
+263 RSRVVSLLTPMV
-275 GAGNLKAEINVDMNF
+275 GAGNLKAEINVDMSF
-290 TKREITEESVDP
+290 TKSEITEESVDP

-329 SNAPPLAPDLKTK
+329 SNAPPLAPDLKKET
-342 VPEGKDAGG
+342 PAAQGAGG
-351 SLKQRSQTSVKNYEV
+351 NVKQRSQTSVKNYEI
-366 SRKVETTTAQYGEI
+366 SRKIETTTAQYGQI

-390 EKKIITPEGLV
+390 EKKIIAPDGTISFDKL
-401 TFEKF
+401 

-421 LGFDEVRG
+421 LGFDKVRG
-429 DSVTVTSSPFVD
+429 DSVTITSSPFVD
-441 ILEADVVPW
+441 IMETVSLPW
-450 YENESIKELAQQLA
+450 YESDAVRDLAQQLA

-481 KRVLVPAGYTSGPGA
+481 KRVLVPSGYSAGMGA
-496 MAADDIDDAD
+496 ISSEEDMDN
-506 EKIEVQE
+506 EKIEVSE

-521 AKLKPKKSAI
+521 AKLKPKKTAI

-546 AIIRMIVGDEAGR
+546 AVIRMIVGDEAGR
-559 VSSVFRNM
+559 VSSVFKRM
-567 MSQNAKSDEDK
+567 MQNDN
-578 G
+578 

>member
-1 MAEATTGNNLAG
+1 MAEATTGNDITG
-13 LNQGTGIVSRI
+13 VNQNTNIISRI
-24 SSSISNVRKMTSD
+24 STSISNVRKMTSD
-37 PAVQKSV
+37 PAVQKSI
-44 PLIFGVIVAFIGLI
+44 PLIFGVIVAFVGLI

-74 LPESEKANVIQT
+74 LPESEKSLVVQT
-86 LKQNGVDVSLNPS
+86 LKQNGVNASLNPS
-99 TGEVIVPVKDYH
+99 TGEVVVPVKDYH

-150 QSLEAELARSVNHIS
+150 QSLESELARSINHIS
-165 GISSARVHLAIPEK
+165 GVSSARVHLAIPEK

-185 IALPSASVFVKLS
+185 IALPSASIFVKLA

-235 LLSKPSSDVAS
+235 LLSKPSNDL
-246 SASNEQ
+246 SASISSEQ

-263 RSRIISLLTPIV
+263 KSRIISLLTPIV

-290 TKREITEESVDP
+290 TQREITEESVDP
-302 KGNALRSEQT
+302 KGNALRSEQS

-329 SNAPPLAPDLKTK
+329 SNAPPLAPDLKTQ
-342 VPEGKDAGG
+342 VPEGKGADGT
-351 SLKQRSQTSVKNYEV
+351 LKQRSQTSVKNYEV
-366 SRKVETTTAQYGEI
+366 SRKVETTKAQYGEI
-380 KKIKAAVIIR
+380 KKIKAAVIVR
-390 EKKIITPEGLV
+390 EKKTINPEGIV

-421 LGFDEVRG
+421 LGFDEARG

-441 ILEADVVPW
+441 ILEADEVPW
-450 YENESIKELAQQLA
+450 YENDSVKELAQQLA

-481 KRVLVPAGYTSGPGA
+481 KRVLVPVGYTSGPGV
-496 MAADDIDDAD
+496 MASDVEDEVDD
-506 EKIEVQE
+506 KIEVQE

-521 AKLKPKKSAI
+521 AKLKPKKAAI

-546 AIIRMIVGDEAGR
+546 AVIRMIVGDEAGR
-559 VSSVFRNM
+559 VSSVFKNM
-567 MSQNAKSDEDK
+567 MEKE
-578 G
+578 

>member
-1 MAEATTGNNLAG
+1 MAEATTGNNLSG
-13 LNQGTGIVSRI
+13 ISQNTGIVSRI
-24 SSSISNVRKMTSD
+24 STSISNVRKITSD
-37 PAVQKSV
+37 PAVQKSI

-74 LPESEKANVIQT
+74 LPESEKAAVIQT
-86 LKQNGVDVSLNPS
+86 LKQNGVDVSLNPT
-99 TGEVIVPVKDYH
+99 TGEVIVPVADYH

-124 SVPDGYDTLGDMPMG
+124 SVPNGYDTLGDMPMG

-150 QSLEAELARSVNHIS
+150 QSLEAELSRSINHIS

-235 LLSKPSSDVAS
+235 LLSRPSSDRSTTAS
-246 SASNEQ
+246 DEQ

-275 GAGNLKAEINVDMNF
+275 GAGNLKAEVNVDMNF
-290 TKREITEESVDP
+290 TKRETTEESVDP

-329 SNAPPLAPDLKTK
+329 SNAPPLAPDLTK
-342 VPEGKDAGG
+342 ETPESKGVGAN
-351 SLKQRSQTSVKNYEV
+351 LKQRSQTSVKNYEV
-366 SRKVETTTAQYGEI
+366 SRKVETTTAQYGKI
-380 KKIKAAVIIR
+380 TKIKAAVIIR
-390 EKKIITPEGLV
+390 EMKTVSPEGTV

-406 SDEKLLEI
+406 SDEKLSEI

-441 ILEADVVPW
+441 ALEEEVAPW

-464 TVLILAIVIF
+464 TVLILAIVVF

-481 KRVLVPAGYTSGPGA
+481 KRVLVPAGSTAGVGS
-496 MAADDIDDAD
+496 MALDEEDDAD

-521 AKLKPKKSAI
+521 AKLKPKKSSI

-546 AIIRMIVGDEAGR
+546 AVIRMIVGDEAGR
-559 VSSVFRNM
+559 VSSVF
-567 MSQNAKSDEDK
+567 KSMIDK
-578 G
+578 DS

>member
-1 MAEATTGNNLAG
+1 MAEATTGNNLSG
-13 LNQGTGIVSRI
+13 LNQSTGIVSRI
-24 SSSISNVRKMTSD
+24 STSISNVRKITSD
-37 PAVQKSV
+37 PAVQKSI

-74 LPESEKANVIQT
+74 LPESEKASVIQT
-86 LKQNGVDVSLNPS
+86 LKQNGIDVSLNPT
-99 TGEVIVPVKDYH
+99 TGEVVVPVAEYH

-124 SVPDGYDTLGDMPMG
+124 SVPNGYDTLGDMPMG
-139 TSRSVEAIKIK
+139 TSRSVEAVKIK
-150 QSLEAELARSVNHIS
+150 QSLEAELSRSINHIS
-165 GISSARVHLAIPEK
+165 GVTSARVHLAIPEK

-235 LLSKPSSDVAS
+235 LLSKPSGDSSTTAS
-246 SASNEQ
+246 SEQ

-263 RSRIISLLTPIV
+263 RSRIISLLTPMV
-275 GAGNLKAEINVDMNF
+275 GAGNLKAEVNVDMNF

-329 SNAPPLAPDLKTK
+329 SNSPPLAPDLKK
-342 VPEGKDAGG
+342 EAPENKGVGAN
-351 SLKQRSQTSVKNYEV
+351 LKQRSQTSVKNYEV
-366 SRKVETTTAQYGEI
+366 SRKVETTTAQYGEV

-390 EKKIITPEGLV
+390 EMKSVSPEGV
-401 TFEKF
+401 VSFEKF

-421 LGFDEVRG
+421 LGFDEARG

-441 ILEADVVPW
+441 ALEEEIVPW
-450 YENESIKELAQQLA
+450 YENESVKELAQQLA

-481 KRVLVPAGYTSGPGA
+481 KRVLVPAGYTSVGGVI
-496 MAADDIDDAD
+496 AADEDDDAD
-506 EKIEVQE
+506 DKIEVQE

-521 AKLKPKKSAI
+521 AKLKPKKSSI

-546 AIIRMIVGDEAGR
+546 AVIRMIVGDEAGR
-559 VSSVFRNM
+559 VSSVF
-567 MSQNAKSDEDK
+567 KSMIEKDS
-578 G
+578 

>member
-13 LNQGTGIVSRI
+13 INQGTGLISRI

-86 LKQNGVDVSLNPS
+86 LKQNGVNVSLNPS

-150 QSLEAELARSVNHIS
+150 QSLETELARSINHIS

-235 LLSKPSSDVAS
+235 LLSKPSNDVATS
-246 SASNEQ
+246 TSNEQ

-302 KGNALRSEQT
+302 KGNALRSEQM

-329 SNAPPLAPDLKTK
+329 SNAPPLAPDLKTNA
-342 VPEGKDAGG
+342 PEGKGVGG
-351 SLKQRSQTSVKNYEV
+351 NLKQRSQTSVKNYEV
-366 SRKVETTTAQYGEI
+366 SRKVETTTAHYGEI

-390 EKKIITPEGLV
+390 EKKIVTPEGLV

-429 DSVTVTSSPFVD
+429 DSVTVTSAPFVD
-441 ILEADVVPW
+441 ILEVDVVPW
-450 YENESIKELAQQLA
+450 YESESIKELAQQLA

-481 KRVLVPAGYTSGPGA
+481 KRVLVPAGYTSGPSA
-496 MAADDIDDAD
+496 MASDDIDDAD

-546 AIIRMIVGDEAGR
+546 AVIRMIVGDEAGR
-559 VSSVFRNM
+559 VSSVFKGM
-567 MSQNAKSDEDK
+567 MEKDS
-578 G
+578 

>member
-1 MAEATTGNNLAG
+1 MAEATTGNDITG
-13 LNQGTGIVSRI
+13 VNQNTNIISRI
-24 SSSISNVRKMTSD
+24 STSISNVRKMTSD
-37 PAVQKSV
+37 PAVQKSI
-44 PLIFGVIVAFIGLI
+44 PLIFGVIVAFVGLI

-74 LPESEKANVIQT
+74 LPESEKALVVQT
-86 LKQNGVDVSLNPS
+86 LKQNGVNASLNPS
-99 TGEVIVPVKDYH
+99 TGEVVVPVKDYH

-124 SVPDGYDTLGDMPMG
+124 SVPDGYDSLGDMPMG

-150 QSLEAELARSVNHIS
+150 QSLEVELARSINHIS
-165 GISSARVHLAIPEK
+165 GVSSARVHLAIPEK

-185 IALPSASVFVKLS
+185 IALPSASVFVKLA

-235 LLSKPSSDVAS
+235 LLSKPSNDL
-246 SASNEQ
+246 SASISSEQ

-263 RSRIISLLTPIV
+263 KSRIISLLTPIV

-290 TKREITEESVDP
+290 TQREITEESVDP
-302 KGNALRSEQT
+302 KGNALRSEQN

-329 SNAPPLAPDLKTK
+329 SNAPPLAPDLKTQA
-342 VPEGKDAGG
+342 PEGKEVGG
-351 SLKQRSQTSVKNYEV
+351 NLKQRSQTSVKNYEV
-366 SRKVETTTAQYGEI
+366 SRKVETTKAQYGEI

-390 EKKIITPEGLV
+390 EKKIINPEGV
-401 TFEKF
+401 TTFEKLG
-406 SDEKLLEI
+406 DEKLLEI

-421 LGFDEVRG
+421 LGFDEARG

-441 ILEADVVPW
+441 ILEADEVKW
-450 YENESIKELAQQLA
+450 YENESVQELAQQLA

-481 KRVLVPAGYTSGPGA
+481 KRILVPAGYTSGPGA
-496 MAADDIDDAD
+496 MTSDEEDEVDD
-506 EKIEVQE
+506 KIEVQE

-521 AKLKPKKSAI
+521 AKLKPKKAAI

-546 AIIRMIVGDEAGR
+546 AVIRMIVGDEAGR
-559 VSSVFRNM
+559 VSSVFKNM
-567 MSQNAKSDEDK
+567 MEKE
-578 G
+578 

>member
-1 MAEATTGNNLAG
+1 MAEATTGNNLSG
-13 LNQGTGIVSRI
+13 LSQNTGIVSRI
-24 SSSISNVRKMTSD
+24 SSSISNVRKITSD
-37 PAVQKSV
+37 PAVQKSI

-74 LPESEKANVIQT
+74 LPESEKAAVIQT
-86 LKQNGVDVSLNPS
+86 LKQNGVDVSLNPT
-99 TGEVIVPVKDYH
+99 TGEVIVPVAEYH

-124 SVPDGYDTLGDMPMG
+124 SVPNGYDTLGDMPMG
-139 TSRSVEAIKIK
+139 TSRSVEAVKIK
-150 QSLEAELARSVNHIS
+150 QSLEAELSRSINHIS
-165 GISSARVHLAIPEK
+165 GVSSARVHLAIPEK

-185 IALPSASVFVKLS
+185 IALPSASIFVKLS

-235 LLSKPSSDVAS
+235 LLSKPSSDGSAT
-246 SASNEQ
+246 ASNEQ

-275 GAGNLKAEINVDMNF
+275 GAGNLKAEVNVDMNF
-290 TKREITEESVDP
+290 TKSEITEESVDP

-329 SNAPPLAPDLKTK
+329 SNAPPLAPDLKK
-342 VPEGKDAGG
+342 EAPENKGVGAN
-351 SLKQRSQTSVKNYEV
+351 LKQRSQTSVKNYEV
-366 SRKVETTTAQYGEI
+366 SRKVETTTAQYGQI
-380 KKIKAAVIIR
+380 TKIKAAVIIR
-390 EKKIITPEGLV
+390 EMKSVSPEGTV

-406 SDEKLLEI
+406 SDEKLVEI

-421 LGFDEVRG
+421 LGFDETRG

-441 ILEADVVPW
+441 ALEAEIVPW

-481 KRVLVPAGYTSGPGA
+481 KRVLVPAGYTSGVGSVA
-496 MAADDIDDAD
+496 LDEEDDVD

-521 AKLKPKKSAI
+521 AKLKPKKSSI

-546 AIIRMIVGDEAGR
+546 AVIRMIVGDEAGR
-559 VSSVFRNM
+559 VSSVF
-567 MSQNAKSDEDK
+567 K
-578 G
+578 GMIEKDS

>member
-13 LNQGTGIVSRI
+13 INQGTGIVSRI

-37 PAVQKSV
+37 PAVQKSI

-235 LLSKPSSDVAS
+235 LLSKPSNDVAT

-390 EKKIITPEGLV
+390 EKKIVTPEGLV

-546 AIIRMIVGDEAGR
+546 AVIRMIVGDEAGR
-559 VSSVFRNM
+559 VSSVFKGM
-567 MSQNAKSDEDK
+567 MEQDS
-578 G
+578 

>member
-1 MAEATTGNNLAG
+1 MAEVTTGNDITG
-13 LNQGTGIVSRI
+13 VNQSTGIIKRI
-24 SSSISNVRKMTSD
+24 SSSISNVRRMTSD
-37 PAVQKSV
+37 PAVQKSI
-44 PLIFGVIVAFIGLI
+44 PLIFGVIVAFVGLI

-74 LPESEKANVIQT
+74 LPESEKALVVQT
-86 LKQNGVDVSLNPS
+86 LKQNGVNASLNPS

-124 SVPDGYDTLGDMPMG
+124 SVPDGYDSLGDMPMG

-150 QSLEAELARSVNHIS
+150 QSLEAELARSINHIS
-165 GISSARVHLAIPEK
+165 GVSSARVHLAIPEK

-185 IALPSASVFVKLS
+185 IALPSASVFVKLA

-235 LLSKPSSDVAS
+235 LLSKPSNDL
-246 SASNEQ
+246 SASISSEQ

-263 RSRIISLLTPIV
+263 KSRIISLLTPIV

-290 TKREITEESVDP
+290 TQKEITEESVDP
-302 KGNALRSEQT
+302 KGNALRSEQS

-329 SNAPPLAPDLKTK
+329 SNAPPLAPDLKK
-342 VPEGKDAGG
+342 EVPQGKEPGG
-351 SLKQRSQTSVKNYEV
+351 TLKQRSQTSVKNYEV
-366 SRKVETTTAQYGEI
+366 SRKVETTKAQYGEI
-380 KKIKAAVIIR
+380 EKIKAAVIIR
-390 EKKIITPEGLV
+390 EKKIISPEGV
-401 TFEKF
+401 ITFEKF

-421 LGFDEVRG
+421 LGFDEARG

-441 ILEADVVPW
+441 ILEADEVPW
-450 YENESIKELAQQLA
+450 YENDSVKELTQQLA

-481 KRVLVPAGYTSGPGA
+481 KRVLVPAGYTSGPGVIA
-496 MAADDIDDAD
+496 SDEEDDVDD
-506 EKIEVQE
+506 KIEVQE

-546 AIIRMIVGDEAGR
+546 AVIRMIVGDEAGR
-559 VSSVFRNM
+559 VSSVFKNM
-567 MSQNAKSDEDK
+567 MEKE
-578 G
+578 

>member
-1 MAEATTGNNLAG
+1 MAEVTTGNNLTG
-13 LNQGTGIVSRI
+13 VNQNTGIISRI
-24 SSSISNVRKMTSD
+24 STSISNVRKMTSD
-37 PAVQKSV
+37 PAVQKSI
-44 PLIFGVIVAFIGLI
+44 PLIFGVIVAFVGLV

-74 LPESEKANVIQT
+74 LPESEKALVVQT
-86 LKQNGVDVSLNPS
+86 LKQNGVNASLNPS
-99 TGEVIVPVKDYH
+99 TGEIVVPVADYH

-124 SVPDGYDTLGDMPMG
+124 SVPDGYDSLGDMPMG

-150 QSLEAELARSVNHIS
+150 QSLEAELARSINHIS
-165 GISSARVHLAIPEK
+165 GVSSARVHLAIPEK

-185 IALPSASVFVKLS
+185 IALPSASVFVKLA

-235 LLSKPSSDVAS
+235 LLSKPSNDLNAS
-246 SASNEQ
+246 ISNEQ
-252 MSQTMRLGEIY
+252 MSHTMRLGEIY
-263 RSRIISLLTPIV
+263 KSRIISLLTPIV

-290 TKREITEESVDP
+290 TQKEITEESVDP
-302 KGNALRSEQT
+302 KGNALRSEQS

-329 SNAPPLAPDLKTK
+329 SNAPPLAPDLKTE
-342 VPEGKDAGG
+342 VPEGKDAGNT
-351 SLKQRSQTSVKNYEV
+351 LKQRSQTSVKNYEV
-366 SRKVETTTAQYGEI
+366 SRKVETTKGQYGEI

-390 EKKIITPEGLV
+390 EKKMISPEGV
-401 TFEKF
+401 VSFEKY
-406 SDEKLLEI
+406 SDEKLSEI

-421 LGFDEVRG
+421 LGFDEARG

-441 ILEADVVPW
+441 ILEADEIPW
-450 YENESIKELAQQLA
+450 YENESVQELAQQLA

-481 KRVLVPAGYTSGPGA
+481 KRVLVPAGYTAGPGV
-496 MAADDIDDAD
+496 MAADEVDDED
-506 EKIEVQE
+506 DKIEVQE

-521 AKLKPKKSAI
+521 AKLKPKKAAI

-546 AIIRMIVGDEAGR
+546 AVIRMIVGDEAGR
-559 VSSVFRNM
+559 VSSVFKNM
-567 MSQNAKSDEDK
+567 MEKE
-578 G
+578 

>member
-1 MAEATTGNNLAG
+1 MAEATTGNDLTSVNKS
-13 LNQGTGIVSRI
+13 TGIISRI
-24 SSSISNVRKMTSD
+24 SNSISNVRKMTSD
-37 PAVQKSV
+37 PAVQKSI
-44 PLIFGVIVAFIGLI
+44 PLIFGVIVAFVGLI

-74 LPESEKANVIQT
+74 LPESEKALVVQT
-86 LKQNGVDVSLNPS
+86 LKQNGVNASLNPS
-99 TGEVIVPVKDYH
+99 TGEVIVPVKEYH

-124 SVPDGYDTLGDMPMG
+124 SVPDGYDSLGDMPMG

-150 QSLEAELARSVNHIS
+150 QSLEAELARSINHIS
-165 GISSARVHLAIPEK
+165 GVSSARVHLAIPEK

-185 IALPSASVFVKLS
+185 IALPSASVFVKLA

-235 LLSKPSSDVAS
+235 LLSKPSNDLS
-246 SASNEQ
+246 SSISSEQ

-263 RSRIISLLTPIV
+263 KSRIISLLTPIV

-290 TKREITEESVDP
+290 TQKEITEESVDP
-302 KGNALRSEQT
+302 KGNALRSEQS

-329 SNAPPLAPDLKTK
+329 SNAPPLAPDLKTE
-342 VPEGKDAGG
+342 VPEAKNAGG
-351 SLKQRSQTSVKNYEV
+351 TLKQRSQTSVKNYEV
-366 SRKVETTTAQYGEI
+366 SRKVETTKAQYGEI

-390 EKKIITPEGLV
+390 EKKIITPEGVV

-441 ILEADVVPW
+441 ILEADEAPW
-450 YENESIKELAQQLA
+450 YENESVKELAQLLA

-481 KRVLVPAGYTSGPGA
+481 KRVLVPTGYTSGPGV
-496 MAADDIDDAD
+496 MASDEEDDVDD
-506 EKIEVQE
+506 KIEVQE

-521 AKLKPKKSAI
+521 AKLKPKKAAI

-546 AIIRMIVGDEAGR
+546 AVIRMIVGDEAGR
-559 VSSVFRNM
+559 VSSVFKNM
-567 MSQNAKSDEDK
+567 MEKE
-578 G
+578 

>member
-1 MAEATTGNNLAG
+1 MAEATTGNNIAG
-13 LNQGTGIVSRI
+13 INQGTGIISRI

-58 VFFTMQKSDM
+58 VFFTMQKADM

-74 LPESEKANVIQT
+74 LPESEKSVVIQT
-86 LKQNGVDVSLNPS
+86 LKQNGVNVSLNPS
-99 TGEVIVPVKDYH
+99 TGEVTVPLEDYH
-111 ESRMLLAGEGLPS
+111 NSRMLLAAEGLPS
-124 SVPDGYDTLGDMPMG
+124 SVPDGYDNLSDMPMG
-139 TSRSVEAIKIK
+139 TSRSVEAIRIK
-150 QSLEAELARSVNHIS
+150 QSLEAELSRSINFIS

-198 NGRSLGRQQVQS
+198 SGRSLGRQQIQS

-235 LLSKPSSDVAS
+235 LLSKPSSDAAGTAS
-246 SASNEQ
+246 SEQ

-263 RSRIISLLTPIV
+263 KSRVISLLTPIV

-290 TKREITEESVDP
+290 TKSEITEESVDP

-329 SNAPPLAPDLKTK
+329 SNAPPLAPDLKK
-342 VPEGKDAGG
+342 EAPESAGAG
-351 SLKQRSQTSVKNYEV
+351 TNLKQRSQTSVKNYEV
-366 SRKVETTTAQYGEI
+366 SRKVETTTAQYGVI
-380 KKIKAAVIIR
+380 RKIKAAVIIR
-390 EKKIITPEGLV
+390 EKKVLTAEGTY
-401 TFEKF
+401 TFETLSK
-406 SDEKLLEI
+406 EKLIEI

-421 LGFDEVRG
+421 LGFDEARG

-441 ILEADVVPW
+441 MLEADIEPW
-450 YENESIKELAQQLA
+450 YENNSIKEMLQQFA
-464 TVLILAIVIF
+464 TILILAIVIF

-481 KRVLVPAGYTSGPGA
+481 KRVVVPAGFSSGVGS
-496 MAADDIDDAD
+496 MAGDEIDVDD

-546 AIIRMIVGDEAGR
+546 AVIRMIVGDEAGR
-559 VSSVFRNM
+559 VSSVFKGM
-567 MSQNAKSDEDK
+567 MGNDARDS
-578 G
+578 

>member
-1 MAEATTGNNLAG
+1 MAEATTGNNIAG
-13 LNQGTGIVSRI
+13 INQGTGIISRI

-58 VFFTMQKSDM
+58 VFFTMQKTDM

-74 LPESEKANVIQT
+74 LPESEKSAVIQT
-86 LKQNGVDVSLNPS
+86 LKQNGVNVSLNPS
-99 TGEVIVPVKDYH
+99 TGEVIVPLEDYH
-111 ESRMLLAGEGLPS
+111 NSRMLLAGQGLPS
-124 SVPDGYDTLGDMPMG
+124 SVPDGYDSLSDMPMG
-139 TSRSVEAIKIK
+139 TSRSVEAIRIK
-150 QSLEAELARSVNHIS
+150 QSLESELSRSINFIS

-185 IALPSASVFVKLS
+185 TALPSASVFVKLS
-198 NGRSLGRQQVQS
+198 NGRSLGRQQIQS

-235 LLSKPSSDVAS
+235 LLSKPSSDAAGSAS
-246 SASNEQ
+246 SEQ

-263 RSRIISLLTPIV
+263 KSRVISLLTPIV

-290 TKREITEESVDP
+290 TKSEITEESVDP
-302 KGNALRSEQT
+302 KGNALRSEQS

-329 SNAPPLAPDLKTK
+329 SNAPPLAPDLKK
-342 VPEGKDAGG
+342 EAPESAGAG
-351 SLKQRSQTSVKNYEV
+351 TNLKQRSQTSVKNYEV
-366 SRKVETTTAQYGEI
+366 SRKVETTTAQYGVI

-390 EKKIITPEGLV
+390 EKKVLTAEGTY
-401 TFEKF
+401 TFETLSK
-406 SDEKLLEI
+406 EKLIEI

-421 LGFDEVRG
+421 LGFDEARG

-441 ILEADVVPW
+441 ILEADIEPW
-450 YENESIKELAQQLA
+450 YENNSIKEMLQQFA
-464 TVLILAIVIF
+464 TILILAIVIF

-481 KRVLVPAGYTSGPGA
+481 KRVMVPSSFSSGAGA
-496 MAADDIDDAD
+496 MVGDEIDVDD

-546 AIIRMIVGDEAGR
+546 AVIRMIVGDEAGR
-559 VSSVFRNM
+559 VSSVFKGM
-567 MSQNAKSDEDK
+567 MEQDS
-578 G
+578 